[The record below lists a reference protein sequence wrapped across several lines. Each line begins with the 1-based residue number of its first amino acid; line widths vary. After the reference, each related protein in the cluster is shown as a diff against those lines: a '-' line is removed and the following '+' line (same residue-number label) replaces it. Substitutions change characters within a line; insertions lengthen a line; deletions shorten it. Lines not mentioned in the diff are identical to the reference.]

1 MPDMTMTRLVI
12 NRRFSYCRRLL
23 LATPVI
29 MLLVAR
35 RLKNSG
41 YEIDKEETEHRHAS
55 KEGFVM
61 ISRKKI
67 AAPGAKKRGRTT
79 RQQKREPVRMVPQD
93 DCRSSV
99 ICGIDAQRSK
109 SK

>member
-41 YEIDKEETEHRHAS
+41 YEIDKEETNIAMRAE
-55 KEGFVM
+55 EGFVT

>member
-1 MPDMTMTRLVI
+1 MTMTRLVI
-12 NRRFSYCRRLL
+12 NRSFLIAGCSSLL
-23 LATPVI
+23 LPII

-41 YEIDKEETEHRHAS
+41 YEIDKEETNIAMRAE
-55 KEGFVM
+55 EGFVT

>member
-1 MPDMTMTRLVI
+1 
-12 NRRFSYCRRLL
+12 
-23 LATPVI
+23 

-41 YEIDKEETEHRHAS
+41 YEIDEEETEHRHAS

-67 AAPGAKKRGRTT
+67 AAPGAKNPNGRH
-79 RQQKREPVRMVPQD
+79 D
-93 DCRSSV
+93 SRSESRLEW
-99 ICGIDAQRSK
+99 CLKMTADPP
-109 SK
+109 